1 MHWIALDWI
10 GLDRI
15 TLDEVGLD
23 WIGLNW
29 VGLDSIRLGWIRIGL
44 GFIESFVKIIFNEK
58 NCVFYVFM
66 IIQSSIVHAPSY
78 LYI

>member
-1 MHWIALDWI
+1 MDWIALDWI
-10 GLDRI
+10 GL
-15 TLDEVGLD
+15 G
-23 WIGLNW
+23 WIGLNYIGLGWIGLDW

-44 GFIESFVKIIFNEK
+44 GFIESFVKIIFNEI
-58 NCVFYVFM
+58 NCDFYVFM